1 MNLHYFEKINASVVF
16 CKHKKNKSK
25 IISHLQHISGNKHLY
40 AGNIQVLIMKQF
52 ILKNAARLFT
62 VLGCSTLVTAC
73 YGVPYEEFSSK
84 TSGKVVDADTG
95 EPIEG
100 IQVRITAGLRSQGGE
115 NSVQGLVPVYIS
127 DDIYTDAE
135 GAFQEYVYAHR
146 EPDGVLIECLDVD
159 GKNNGSYDPET
170 VVCSLEEAE
179 NAVVRMQNSAR

>member
-1 MNLHYFEKINASVVF
+1 
-16 CKHKKNKSK
+16 
-25 IISHLQHISGNKHLY
+25 
-40 AGNIQVLIMKQF
+40 MKQF
-52 ILKNAARLFT
+52 ILKNTARLFA

-84 TSGKVVDADTG
+84 ASGKVVDADTG

-115 NSVQGLVPVYIS
+115 NSVQGLVPVYMS
-127 DDIYTDAE
+127 DDIYTDAD

-170 VVCSLEEAE
+170 VVYSLEEAE
-179 NAVVRMQNSAR
+179 NAVVRMRNSVR